1 MSMIFSAVVFACV
14 LLACVGAMHLVFRA
28 EDKRREDMARR
39 LGEIGPPEVV
49 ARAAAVTL
57 LKKQSFSDIPLIHRL
72 LSKLPSI
79 GNLELFLYQAGT
91 PCNPGTLVLLSAT
104 LCVVAGIIGSLQG
117 SFFFVAGGCVAGAIA
132 PVWWISRLKK
142 KRMAAFE
149 EQFSESVDLMA
160 RALRAGHG
168 MSSALQMVG
177 QEMEDPISEE
187 FNRTFSDYTYGKSM
201 EEALLGMVHR
211 VDCRDVKFFAT
222 AVIMQR
228 ETGGNLTEI
237 LENLGYIVRE
247 RFRLVRQLKALSA
260 EGRLSGRVLGA
271 LAPSLLVLLWF
282 ASPKYLITLFEHPLG
297 QHLMMAGAIFQIMG
311 MLIIKRLTTF
321 KI

>member
-1 MSMIFSAVVFACV
+1 MIGLFSAIIFICV
-14 LLACVGAMHLVFRA
+14 LLLGAAAMNLVFRA
-28 EDKRREDMARR
+28 EARRRAAMARR
-39 LGEIGPPEVV
+39 LAEIGPQEVV
-49 ARAAAVTL
+49 ARAAAITL
-57 LKKQSFSDIPLIHRL
+57 LKEQSFSDIPMIHRL
-72 LSKLPSI
+72 LSRLPSI
-79 GNLELFLYQAGT
+79 SSLELFLYQAGT
-91 PCNPGTLVLLSAT
+91 PCNPGTLVLLCAT
-104 LCVVAGIIGSLQG
+104 LCLAGGVIGSLAG
-117 SFFFVAGGCVAGAIA
+117 SFVFALIGCIGGAMA
-132 PVWWISRLKK
+132 PVWWIARLKK

-149 EQFSESVDLMA
+149 EQFSEAVDLMA

-168 MSSALQMVG
+168 LSSALQMVS

-187 FNRTFSDYTYGKSM
+187 FSRAFSDYTYGKSM

-237 LENLGYIVRE
+237 LDNLGYIVRE

-271 LAPSLLVLLWF
+271 LAPALLVLLWF
-282 ASPKYLITLFEHPLG
+282 SSPGYLITLFEHPLG
-297 QHLMMAGAIFQIMG
+297 KPLMMAGAAFQVMG
-311 MLIIKRLTTF
+311 MLVIKRLTTF
-321 KI
+321 RV